1 MFMVSTIARRATL
14 AWRLARLDEFVGFVL
29 VTTFFG
35 FNVAGAYQFSV
46 PLVATLLGNLLAVA
60 FAFMINDVEDADD
73 DARDAKKVLRNPIS
87 AGDVSSRTAYIAC
100 FLVALGAAAFYAIAG
115 WRPFVFGALCLFL
128 GLLYSWR
135 AVRLKAIP
143 GADLVSHVLLLA
155 ALQFLCAY
163 FTFQASGWRWV
174 LPCAFVVAIS
184 LYGQL
189 FNQLRDRECDSQAG
203 YVNTVGLAGER
214 FAHILVYGVLVAALA
229 LLVTCVAL
237 DIVPVRVMA
246 VAFVLAPFVL
256 LRQLRQSGLR
266 KFNGDVTGPFQE
278 PAVII
283 GVVTMLAW
291 WFGGMVGA
299 PLI

>member
-1 MFMVSTIARRATL
+1 MVSTIARRATL
-14 AWRLARLDEFVGFVL
+14 AWRLTRLDEFVGFVL

-189 FNQLRDRECDSQAG
+189 FNQVRDRECDSQAG

-256 LRQLRQSGLR
+256 VRQLRQSGLR

>member
-1 MFMVSTIARRATL
+1 MVSTIARRATL
-14 AWRLARLDEFVGFVL
+14 AWRLTRLDEFVGFVL

-60 FAFMINDVEDADD
+60 FYFMINDVEDADD

-256 LRQLRQSGLR
+256 VRQLRQSGLR

>member
-1 MFMVSTIARRATL
+1 MVSSFTRRATL
-14 AWRLARLDEFVGFVL
+14 AWRLTRVDEFLAFVL

-35 FNVAGAYQFSV
+35 FNVAGAFQFSI

-73 DARDAKKVLRNPIS
+73 DARDAKKVHRNPIS
-87 AGDVSSRTAYIAC
+87 AGHVAPRTAYIAC
-100 FLVALGAAAFYAIAG
+100 FLVAMGSAAFYAVAG
-115 WRPFVFGALCLFL
+115 WRPFVLGVLCLLL

-143 GADLVSHVLLLA
+143 GVDLASHVLLLA

-163 FTFQASGWRWV
+163 FTFDVSGWRWL
-174 LPCAFVVAIS
+174 LPCGFVIAVS

-189 FNQLRDRECDSQAG
+189 FNQLRDLECDRQAG
-203 YVNTVGLAGER
+203 FVNTVGLAGER
-214 FAHILVYGVLVAALA
+214 FAHILVYGMIVLALA
-229 LLVTCVAL
+229 LLVACVAL
-237 DIVPVRVMA
+237 GIVPVRVMV

-256 LRQLRQSGLR
+256 IRQLRQSDSR
-266 KFNGDVTGPFQE
+266 RFQGDTTGPFQE
-278 PAVII
+278 PALII
-283 GVVTMLAW
+283 GVVTLLAW

-299 PLI
+299 PLM

>member
-1 MFMVSTIARRATL
+1 MVSAFARRATL
-14 AWRLARLDEFVGFVL
+14 AWRLTRLDEFVGFVL

-87 AGDVSSRTAYIAC
+87 AGDVSARFAYIAC
-100 FLVALGAAAFYAIAG
+100 FIVAMGSAAFYALAG
-115 WRPFVFGALCLFL
+115 WRPFVLGVLCLLL

-135 AVRLKAIP
+135 VVRLKAIP

-163 FTFQASGWRWV
+163 FTFQTSGWRWL

-189 FNQLRDRECDSQAG
+189 FNQLRDRECDSKAG

-214 FAHILVYGVLVAALA
+214 FAHILVYGVIVIALA
-229 LLVTCVAL
+229 LLVACVAL
-237 DIVPVRVMA
+237 NIVPLRVVA

-256 LRQLRQSGLR
+256 IRQLRQSDMSS
-266 KFNGDVTGPFQE
+266 FSGDVTGPFRE

-283 GVVTMLAW
+283 GVVTVLAW
-291 WFGGMVGA
+291 WFGGMLGA
-299 PLI
+299 PLT

>member
-1 MFMVSTIARRATL
+1 MVSTIARRATL
-14 AWRLARLDEFVGFVL
+14 AWRLTRLDEFVGFVL

-246 VAFVLAPFVL
+246 VAFVLVPFVL
-256 LRQLRQSGLR
+256 VRQLRQSGLR

>member
-1 MFMVSTIARRATL
+1 MVSTIARRATL
-14 AWRLARLDEFVGFVL
+14 AWRLTRLDEFVGFVL

-256 LRQLRQSGLR
+256 VRQLRQSGLR

>member
-1 MFMVSTIARRATL
+1 MVSIIARRATL
-14 AWRLARLDEFVGFVL
+14 AWRLTRVDEFVGFVL

-35 FNVAGAYQFSV
+35 FNVAGAFEFSA
-46 PLVATLLGNLLAVA
+46 PLVATLIGNLLAVA

-73 DARDAKKVLRNPIS
+73 DARDAHKVLRNPIS
-87 AGDVSSRTAYIAC
+87 AGAVSPQVAYIAS
-100 FLVALGAAAFYAIAG
+100 LVTALGAAASYALAG
-115 WRPFVFGALCLFL
+115 WRPFTLGVLCLLL

-143 GADLVSHVLLLA
+143 GADLISHVLLLA

-163 FTFQASGWRWV
+163 FTFQSGGWRWL

-203 YVNTVGLAGER
+203 YVNTVGLTGER
-214 FAHILVYGVLVAALA
+214 VAHLLVYGIIAAALA
-229 LLVTCVAL
+229 LLVACVAL
-237 DIVPVRVMA
+237 EIVPIRVMI
-246 VAFVLAPFVL
+246 VVFVLAPIVV
-256 LRQLRQSGLR
+256 LRQTGLR
-266 KFNGDVTGPFQE
+266 KFSGDVTGPFQQ
-278 PAVII
+278 PAIII

-291 WFGGMVGA
+291 WLGGLMGA
-299 PLI
+299 PLR